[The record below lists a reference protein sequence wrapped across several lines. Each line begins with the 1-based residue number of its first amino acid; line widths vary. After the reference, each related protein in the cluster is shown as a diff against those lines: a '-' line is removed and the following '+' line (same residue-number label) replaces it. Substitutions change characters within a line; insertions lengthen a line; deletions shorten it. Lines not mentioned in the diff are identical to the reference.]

1 MRSASPGAFKP
12 DLKRHQVLAERRRDQ
27 NPGQVHPQQVVICV
41 SDQGSNCCGDIPY
54 IFDRFYRAQE
64 ASRTTKGA
72 GLGLYLARAVVEAHG
87 GRIWVD
93 SKSGEG
99 ARICFSLPRDDSRRV

>member
-1 MRSASPGAFKP
+1 MLSNLISNAIKYSSGGGEITIR
-12 DLKRHQVLAERRRDQ
+12 
-27 NPGQVHPQQVVICV
+27 GQVHPQQVVICV
-41 SDQGSNCCGDIPY
+41 SDQGPGIAAGDIPY
-54 IFDRFYRAQE
+54 IFDRFYRSQD
-64 ASRTTKGA
+64 ASRKTKGA